1 MTRAPAPAHVLVV
14 DDEPAIRALLSD
26 VLADLGY
33 LVETAVHGADALE
46 KLARQSFQAILLD
59 MMMPVMDGR
68 EFLGRLRQAPAAASP
83 PVLVLS
89 AAPADLLRSMR
100 DLGAAA
106 CLEKPFEIDTLLDAL
121 STVLAP
127 PTAPAD

>member
-14 DDEPAIRALLSD
+14 DDELAIRALLSD
-26 VLADLGY
+26 ILADLGY

-83 PVLVLS
+83 PVVVLS
-89 AAPADLLRSMR
+89 AAPADLLRTIR
-100 DLGAAA
+100 DLGAVV

-121 STVLAP
+121 GAVLALP
-127 PTAPAD
+127 PAAD

>member
-1 MTRAPAPAHVLVV
+1 MTRAPLPAHVLVV

-68 EFLGRLRQAPAAASP
+68 EFLGRLRQELTAPSP
-83 PVLVLS
+83 PVVVLS
-89 AAPADLLRSMR
+89 AAPADLLRTML
-100 DLGAAA
+100 DLGATA
-106 CLEKPFEIDTLLDAL
+106 CLEKPFELDTLLEAL
-121 STVLAP
+121 GAVLAP
-127 PTAPAD
+127 PPATD